1 MRSDYTSPDE
11 SLHELAQGRRAYGAH
26 LMAERSEMGRSV
38 VSEAFLRGMEAT
50 ARIEGFCIERLRDG
64 KGERLLGVLW
74 ADFGYHYA
82 LITEVLVVTL
92 DRAEALLYLADSVT
106 LVAHG

>member
-1 MRSDYTSPDE
+1 MSDE

-26 LMAERSEMGRSV
+26 LMAERNEMGRSV
-38 VSEAFLRGMEAT
+38 VSEARLQGMEAT
-50 ARIEGFCIERLRDG
+50 ARIEGFCVQRLRDG
-64 KGERLLGVLW
+64 KGGERLLGVLW
-74 ADFGYHYA
+74 ADFAYHYA

>member
-38 VSEAFLRGMEAT
+38 VSEAFLQGMEAT
-50 ARIEGFCIERLRDG
+50 ARIDGFCIVRLRDG
-64 KGERLLGVLW
+64 KGGERLLGVLW
-74 ADFGYHYA
+74 ADFAYHYA

-92 DRAEALLYLADSVT
+92 DRAETLLYLADA
-106 LVAHG
+106 L

>member
-1 MRSDYTSPDE
+1 MNEDAA
-11 SLHELAQGRRAYGAH
+11 LHELARGRRAFGAH

-38 VSEAFLRGMEAT
+38 VSEARLQGMEAT

-74 ADFGYHYA
+74 ADFAYHYA
-82 LITEVLVVTL
+82 LITEILVVTL

>member
-26 LMAERSEMGRSV
+26 LMERNEMGRSV
-38 VSEAFLRGMEAT
+38 VSEAFLQGMEAT
-50 ARIEGFCIERLRDG
+50 AQIEGFCVQRLRDG

-74 ADFGYHYA
+74 ADFAYHYA

-106 LVAHG
+106 LVAR